1 MKVLFITSSRLGDA
15 VLSTGLL
22 GYITQTY
29 PGARVTIV
37 AGPMAAPLFDGYPNL
52 ERIIPLEKHRYSL
65 HWARLWRQVAGT
77 RWDIVVDMRN
87 SAVSRL
93 ISARQRCIMGAQ
105 VDSSRHKVEQA
116 AQVMKLETVPA
127 PCLWFTQGQK
137 NAVERLIPAGE
148 PVLGVGPAANW
159 QGKMW
164 PAENFMVII
173 RHIIGPGGILPGAR
187 VAVFAAPGEEDIA
200 RGVLESVPRER
211 QIDMIGKAD
220 AGIAAAALAR
230 CAFYIGNDS
239 GLMHTAAAAG
249 VPTLGLFG
257 PSYPHLYRPWG
268 AHADYVSTPE
278 SYDELTAYD
287 DYNPATAPSLMHSLS
302 VESVKESLEQ
312 FRFVNT
318 AKASS

>member
-1 MKVLFITSSRLGDA
+1 MKILFITSSRLGDA

-37 AGPMAAPLFDGYPNL
+37 AGPIAASLFAGYPGL
-52 ERIIPLEKHRYSL
+52 DKVISLEKRKSSL
-65 HWARLWRQVAGT
+65 HWFDLWRQVAGT
-77 RWDIVVDMRN
+77 QWDMVVDMRN

-93 ISARQRCIMGAQ
+93 IFAKRRYILGRQ
-105 VDSSRHKVEQA
+105 DSLRHKVDQA
-116 AQVMKLETVPA
+116 AQVMRLERVPS
-127 PCLWFTQGQK
+127 PELWFTHGQEK
-137 NAVERLIPAGE
+137 EAERFIPAGG

-164 PAENFMVII
+164 PAERFIEII
-173 RHIIGPGGILPGAR
+173 RHITGPSGILPGAR
-187 VAVFAAPGEEDIA
+187 VAVFAAPGEESVA
-200 RGVLESVPRER
+200 EEVLYSVPREK
-211 QIDMIGKAD
+211 QINMIAKAD
-220 AGIAAAALAR
+220 AGTVAAALAR

-257 PSYPHLYRPWG
+257 PSYPQLYRPWG

-278 SYDELTAYD
+278 SYDELVAYE
-287 DYNPATAPSLMHSLS
+287 DYDPATAPSLMNSLS
-302 VESVKESLEQ
+302 VEAVRERLEK
-312 FRFVNT
+312 FR
-318 AKASS
+318 AKLKGAA